1 MIDHGHLRCTSE
13 TCSYRQRVPLRL
25 HNAACYMYSKFNEN
39 YTSCS
44 NFSLEIAKI
53 TTPVDLK
60 VEFRFGDFAKFSLTS
75 WNRKN

>member
-53 TTPVDLK
+53 TTLVDFK
-60 VEFRFGDFAKFSLTS
+60 VEFRFGDLAKFSLTS
-75 WNRKN
+75 